1 MKKTIIKELFWFV
14 VSALLA
20 LILAFVFLGFL
31 NLTTAEQTITSFEK
45 LFTIQLYIIGWF
57 VSFITI
63 YIFRIIIK
71 GIKKF
76 L

>member
-14 VSALLA
+14 MSALIA
-20 LILAFVFLGFL
+20 LILAFVFLGLL
-31 NLTTAEQTITSFEK
+31 NLTSSEQTMNSFEK
-45 LFTIQLYIIGWF
+45 LFTIQLYIVGWI

-63 YIFRIIIK
+63 YIFRIVIK
-71 GIKKF
+71 GIIKF

>member
-14 VSALLA
+14 ISALLA
-20 LILAFVFLGFL
+20 LILAFVFLFLL
-31 NLTTAEQTITSFEK
+31 NLTSAEQTINRFEK
-45 LFTIQLYIIGWF
+45 LFTIQLYIVGWS

-71 GIKKF
+71 GITKF